1 MNRKRRKED
10 AKMAVLRELE
20 QLTQDR
26 HPRNRSLV
34 RRFARCPQI
43 QRSVQILARAVE
55 GNGRQSGG
63 THLAP
68 PPGWLPPL
76 S

>member
-1 MNRKRRKED
+1 MTQKGRKED
-10 AKMAVLRELE
+10 AKTAVLRELE

-26 HPRNRSLV
+26 HPRNQNLV
-34 RRFARCPQI
+34 RRFARCPHI
-43 QRSVQILARAVE
+43 QRSVELLSSAVKR
-55 GNGRQSGG
+55 NDRWSGG
-63 THLAP
+63 IHLSP

>member
-1 MNRKRRKED
+1 MTQKRRKED
-10 AKMAVLRELE
+10 AKKAVLRELE

-34 RRFARCPQI
+34 RRFAQVPPNSKVTQI
-43 QRSVQILARAVE
+43 FARAVE
-55 GNGRQSGG
+55 GNGRWSSG
-63 THLAP
+63 THLSP

-76 S
+76 N

>member
-10 AKMAVLRELE
+10 AKKAVLRELE

-34 RRFARCPQI
+34 RRFAKCPQI
-43 QRSVQILARAVE
+43 QRSSQVFARAVE
-55 GNGRQSGG
+55 GNGRWSSG
-63 THLAP
+63 THLSP

-76 S
+76 N